1 MTQIDRRAMTN
12 GKEPRRPDADIPKKE
27 PMTIGQY
34 MHPDHRH
41 RPVLRGEMFA
51 YGDML
56 GEAIT
61 ARWQANRWHRRVARY
76 LRAWWAYLWAPRG
89 GA

>member
-1 MTQIDRRAMTN
+1 MSHTDRRAVSN
-12 GKEPRRPDADIPKKE
+12 GSAPRKPAADVPKRE
-27 PMTIGQY
+27 PMTVGQY

-51 YGDML
+51 YGDVL

-61 ARWQANRWHRRVARY
+61 ARLRANRLHRRLWRWVS
-76 LRAWWAYLWAPRG
+76 AWWHYLTTPRG
-89 GA
+89 AS